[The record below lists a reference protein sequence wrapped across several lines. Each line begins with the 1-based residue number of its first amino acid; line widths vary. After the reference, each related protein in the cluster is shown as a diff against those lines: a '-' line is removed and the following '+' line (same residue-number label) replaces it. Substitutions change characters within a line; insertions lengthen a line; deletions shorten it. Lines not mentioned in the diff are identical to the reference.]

1 MPLQP
6 RVLRGMY
13 VRDRDGAPVGTVEDL
28 YVDRPTGEIRY
39 LGISAEALGVHVLV
53 PLEDVS
59 VDDDELGPAVRVPY
73 TRTHLMEAPPLAPG
87 ASHSTSR

>member
-6 RVLRGMY
+6 QDLRGMF

-39 LGISAEALGVHVLV
+39 IGVSNFSLEQIEGLIDTALRRIDEA
-53 PLEDVS
+53 S
-59 VDDDELGPAVRVPY
+59 QAR
-73 TRTHLMEAPPLAPG
+73 
-87 ASHSTSR
+87 AS

>member
-6 RVLRGMY
+6 QDLRGMF

-39 LGISAEALGVHVLV
+39 LGIAAEALGVHVLV
-53 PLEDVS
+53 PL
-59 VDDDELGPAVRVPY
+59 DERDGRGRRARAGGAGAVHPRP
-73 TRTHLMEAPPLAPG
+73 T
-87 ASHSTSR
+87 